1 MNSEF
6 DPLKHWKIVPPR
18 DSARQRALE
27 ESLRVLRSTRAEK
40 SPKRHF
46 SFWLTLTSG
55 AMAAL
60 VLATLILLRPVSG
73 GSIDSVTLAEF
84 QSFFGPALTALIER
98 NGEIEIVTAE
108 NPPLERGQ
116 PILINA
122 ETTDGPVKMLGFS
135 GSRFEWEVNGE
146 RIGIEPLVEADGS
159 ILLCGEEFL
168 WGPHLKM
175 GALPAYIK
183 NLRAI
188 PLVPAT

>member
-6 DPLKHWKIVPPR
+6 DPLKRWKIAPPR

-27 ESLRVLRSTRAEK
+27 ASLRVLRSTRAEK
-40 SPKRHF
+40 PSKWRFP
-46 SFWLTLTSG
+46 LGLAMAGG
-55 AMAAL
+55 AVAAL
-60 VLATLILLRPVSG
+60 VLATLILLRPASG
-73 GSIDSVTLAEF
+73 GSLDSGTLAEF
-84 QSFFGPALTALIER
+84 QTLFGSALTALIER
-98 NGEIEIVTAE
+98 DGEIEIVTAE
-108 NPPLERGQ
+108 NPPIKRGQ

-122 ETTDGPVKMLGFS
+122 ETTEGPVKMVGFS
-135 GSRFEWEVNGE
+135 GSRFDWEVNGE

-159 ILLCGEEFL
+159 ILLCGEDFL

-175 GALPAYIK
+175 GALPASIK